1 MNPQNEEGFGGTITI
16 TEEALGEL
24 VGHTCMRC
32 YGVVGMASQ
41 GFHEGVAHLLGMDSL
56 RKGVRISRQEG
67 EAYLNLF
74 IIVEAGV
81 NITEVARNLIDR
93 VKYVLKECADV
104 EAGEIEVHVQ
114 GVRAS

>member
-1 MNPQNEEGFGGTITI
+1 MAEGDATRGNISI
-16 TEEALGEL
+16 SDEAIGEL

-41 GFHEGVAHLLGMDSL
+41 GFQEGVAQLLGMDSL
-56 RKGVRISRQEG
+56 RKGVKVRRRGDEVT
-67 EAYLNLF
+67 LNLY

-81 NITEVARNLIDR
+81 NITEVARNLIDQ
-93 VKYVLKECADV
+93 VKYVLESTARLEV
-104 EAGEIEVHVQ
+104 SEVEVHVQ